1 MDPVIASSL
10 FSVANRVYDHFSE
23 RVSQQ
28 IGSVEQ
34 KLSRF
39 DSLMN
44 GQMDTALPFHELM
57 GVKSLADLD
66 SLIASKEREM
76 EYSPNFQKLIATVG
90 DGNAITFARDA
101 ATGKTMLF
109 GTLDSQAVPEEE
121 EWTSFHK
128 LLGELQALHT
138 IKIDQN
144 LFPSKPIGE
153 SVKIGLDP
161 SSAIEK
167 WTWNRF

>member
-1 MDPVIASSL
+1 
-10 FSVANRVYDHFSE
+10 
-23 RVSQQ
+23 
-28 IGSVEQ
+28 
-34 KLSRF
+34 
-39 DSLMN
+39 MN
-44 GQMDTALPFHELM
+44 F
-57 GVKSLADLD
+57 K
-66 SLIASKEREM
+66 
-76 EYSPNFQKLIATVG
+76 YSPNFQKLIATVG